1 MADIEKRI
9 YPAQEEPV
17 DVMDDSTTIELEDP
31 RLAEFNGE
39 DVPITPLEDG
49 SILVGAGEM
58 LPQQV

>member
-31 RLAEFNGE
+31 
-39 DVPITPLEDG
+39 D
-49 SILVGAGEM
+49 
-58 LPQQV
+58 